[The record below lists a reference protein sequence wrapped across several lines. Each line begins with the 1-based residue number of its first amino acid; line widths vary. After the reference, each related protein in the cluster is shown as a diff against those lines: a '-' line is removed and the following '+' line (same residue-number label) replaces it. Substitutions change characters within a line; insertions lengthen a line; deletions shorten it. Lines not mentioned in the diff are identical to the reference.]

1 MSKYSIMSKTTNELH
16 TTKFVKDKL
25 KDAYNLSMAPYRTAK
40 IAYASPIAAFFA
52 FFDDKYRGG
61 IFSIV
66 IILLFTAIYRSVI
79 RDKTGS
85 TNVNSVFI
93 AGIVQTWFVLLIL
106 IILMQML

>member
-1 MSKYSIMSKTTNELH
+1 MSKTTNELH

-25 KDAYNLSMAPYRTAK
+25 KDAYNLSMTPYRSAK
-40 IAYASPIAAFFA
+40 IASATYMSPIAAFFA
-52 FFDDKYRGG
+52 FFDGKYRGG

-85 TNVNSVFI
+85 TNVNSVFV
-93 AGIVQTWFVLLIL
+93 AGTVQTWFVLLIL

>member
-25 KDAYNLSMAPYRTAK
+25 KDAYNLSMTPYRTAK
-40 IAYASPIAAFFA
+40 IAYASPIAA

-85 TNVNSVFI
+85 TNVNSVFV